1 MMHIKIDSRQLQ
13 GLFKEDMNT
22 FVKDLD
28 TAINNAATIVESG
41 AKTYAGRQRIKNTG
55 MLMSSIQKKRL
66 TRFRYVVGTVM
77 DYAELQEEGARMTKA
92 ELGRQ
97 LEKIKGVQTENKGVI
112 SFQGGTAIWK
122 ARPYLKP
129 AFEEQV
135 VHLTKTVKRLTKRK

>member
-55 MLMSSIQKKRL
+55 MLISSLQKRRVGFL
-66 TRFRYVVGTVM
+66 RYVVGTHL
-77 DYAELQEEGARMTKA
+77 DYAELQEEGATMTYA
-92 ELGRQ
+92 ELARHLQ
-97 LEKIKGVQTENKGVI
+97 KIKGEQTESKGVI
-112 SFQGGTAIWK
+112 TFAGMVNWK

-135 VHLTKTVKRLTKRK
+135 IHLTKTVKRLTKRK